1 MSPVRVRS
9 AGTRSLAGFMECPV
23 CYESE
28 ARCRFTCGH
37 GFCEE
42 CTKSWYMKGKSSC
55 PMCRASMCF
64 KGITKLKKQ
73 WQREK
78 QEETYKNLV
87 VQIFDELMEEYD
99 DIILQC
105 IEVVQNRYE
114 YVTLKYPDISCD
126 KLDIILRMTWIDV
139 DYLMDSPIENIYE
152 PMTFEKYLMISKYKT
167 VFDII
172 YEFFSYYIKN
182 I

>member
-1 MSPVRVRS
+1 
-9 AGTRSLAGFMECPV
+9 
-23 CYESE
+23 
-28 ARCRFTCGH
+28 
-37 GFCEE
+37 
-42 CTKSWYMKGKSSC
+42 
-55 PMCRASMCF
+55 MCRAAMCL
-64 KGITKLKKQ
+64 KGMTKWKKH
-73 WQREK
+73 WHREK
-78 QEETYKNLV
+78 QEETYKNRV

-99 DIILQC
+99 DMILQC

-167 VFDII
+167 EFDII
-172 YEFFSYYIKN
+172 HEIYS
-182 I
+182 

>member
-1 MSPVRVRS
+1 
-9 AGTRSLAGFMECPV
+9 
-23 CYESE
+23 
-28 ARCRFTCGH
+28 
-37 GFCEE
+37 
-42 CTKSWYMKGKSSC
+42 
-55 PMCRASMCF
+55 MCRASMCF
-64 KGITKLKKQ
+64 KGITRLKKQ
-73 WQREK
+73 WHHEK

-99 DIILQC
+99 DILLQC

-126 KLDIILRMTWIDV
+126 KLDIILRMTWIDI

-172 YEFFSYYIKN
+172 YELFSYYIKK